1 MSQPVCK
8 HLQLEVEGAV
18 LKVGL
23 SRESV
28 YNALNTEMITE
39 LCEVFEWSAS
49 RSAGPAGALEDA
61 DGPLFRLLVLH

>member
-28 YNALNTEMITE
+28 YNALNTEMIRI
-39 LCEVFEWSAS
+39 V
-49 RSAGPAGALEDA
+49 
-61 DGPLFRLLVLH
+61 